1 MIRKDLTIL
10 LLDTNWAEAQDLAEK
25 LKGHGHSV
33 LTARD
38 GAHAMSILEFRAID
52 VLIVDIAVSVVAHV
66 DLIDWAGSLC
76 PKPRIVATA
85 ETALPEK
92 EKALLDRGVGLFLEK
107 PFEIDSL
114 LQFLQCSNS
123 RSSFSGTVE
132 DVDIIEYCQFVIL
145 RGRKTVLEVT
155 SSAGTSGRIFLA
167 NGRPVHAV
175 CGVLQG
181 EAALYRCLAFKQGT
195 FLDKPWAEPERE
207 SINKSGEFLL
217 MEAIRQRDEAWGA
230 GSDENDTN

>member
-10 LLDTNWAEAQDLAEK
+10 LLDTNWADAKDVASK
-25 LKGHGHSV
+25 LKACGHSV

-38 GAHAMSILEFRAID
+38 GAHAMSILEFRAVD
-52 VLIVDIAVSVVAHV
+52 VLIVDIAASIVAHV
-66 DLIDWAGSLC
+66 DLIDWAGCLC
-76 PKPRIVATA
+76 PKPRIVVTGENA
-85 ETALPEK
+85 PPGK
-92 EKALLDRGVGLFLEK
+92 EEALLSRGVDLFLEK
-107 PFEIDSL
+107 PFAMDCL

-132 DVDIIEYCQFVIL
+132 EVDIIEYCQFVIL
-145 RGRKTVLEVT
+145 RGRKAILEVT

-195 FLDKPWAEPERE
+195 FSDKPWTEPEKE
-207 SINKSGEFLL
+207 TINKPGEFLL
-217 MEAIRQRDEAWGA
+217 MEAIRKRDEAWVA
-230 GSDENDTN
+230 GHEESDKY